1 MERLWSCMFFYI
13 LKNNSRDMNNDIS
26 ICPLYSIHFKHTF
39 QNYITP
45 ADFIL
50 LEALA
55 DAKNHFK

>member
-1 MERLWSCMFFYI
+1 MFFYI